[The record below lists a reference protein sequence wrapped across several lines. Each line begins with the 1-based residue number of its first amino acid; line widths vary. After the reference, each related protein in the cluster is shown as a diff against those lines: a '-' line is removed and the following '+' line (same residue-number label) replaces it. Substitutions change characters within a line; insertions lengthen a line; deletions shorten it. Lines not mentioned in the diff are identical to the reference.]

1 MTASSTQAQTDQK
14 QSTFVTVN
22 FNHRLTYNADIGSV
36 TALVDTVD
44 SMTLRATSI
53 LDVMAA
59 HINDSRN
66 HCSTINTDILYWV
79 LQSAINEVKDINA
92 VVNAYVDSQA

>member
-1 MTASSTQAQTDQK
+1 MTASNIPAQND
-14 QSTFVTVN
+14 QSTPVTVN
-22 FNHRLTYNADIGSV
+22 FSHRLTYNAEIGN
-36 TALVDTVD
+36 TTDLVDTVD
-44 SMTLRATSI
+44 SMTARATSV

-66 HCSTINTDILYWV
+66 HCSTINTDILYWA

-92 VVNAYVDSQA
+92 VVNAYAESQA